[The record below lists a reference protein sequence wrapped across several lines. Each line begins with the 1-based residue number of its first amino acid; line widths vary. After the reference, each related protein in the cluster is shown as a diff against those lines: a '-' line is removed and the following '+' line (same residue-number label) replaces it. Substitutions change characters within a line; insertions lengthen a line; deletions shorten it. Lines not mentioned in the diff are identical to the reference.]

1 MSDRLR
7 RRHRGLARFGLAR
20 FVGFA
25 GLTLFLALVLAACA
39 GDGPRSSRAS
49 DSPTRTIEAP
59 VRGASSTPLGSP
71 TPLVVDVRLLQILP
85 ASVAGVAIQPSSE
98 SATSMATDP
107 SLAQSASAIAVG
119 VVVAAGSASGD
130 DLAISTVT
138 RLRPGVYSDSFYD
151 QWRTAYDAAAC
162 EPAGGVSSHVQRLI
176 GPHTVE
182 VTICA
187 QGARTYHTHLGG
199 DVLVS
204 ITAVGD
210 RRFGDLVMAGLRE

>member
-1 MSDRLR
+1 M
-7 RRHRGLARFGLAR
+7 
-20 FVGFA
+20 
-25 GLTLFLALVLAACA
+25 
-39 GDGPRSSRAS
+39 
-49 DSPTRTIEAP
+49 
-59 VRGASSTPLGSP
+59 
-71 TPLVVDVRLLQILP
+71 
-85 ASVAGVAIQPSSE
+85 
-98 SATSMATDP
+98 SMATDP